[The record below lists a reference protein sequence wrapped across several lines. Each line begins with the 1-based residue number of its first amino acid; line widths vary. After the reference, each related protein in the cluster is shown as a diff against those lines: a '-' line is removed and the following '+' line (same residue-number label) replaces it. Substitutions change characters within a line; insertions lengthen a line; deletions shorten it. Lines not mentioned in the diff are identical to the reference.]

1 VTQRYMCTA
10 TIKGPDGKRTV
21 KLELPE
27 EECTTLEIERMALK
41 AAGLHYA
48 NGYRMINY
56 GCAYE
61 DA

>member
-1 VTQRYMCTA
+1 MCTA